1 MVCANHF
8 MFPTFPSHWTKQEV
22 SCLFFLVS
30 RNISRCKSIRIN
42 AFPDWINAWGYALF
56 LLFQY
61 FCVSVD
67 LKLSQIKQQQKWRR
81 KMASVSSRTRNLKKK
96 LTKNFLVLSET
107 SCMNKLLG
115 FFFVCPAFLPSPIK
129 ILRKPLI
136 WKGKQSCLNYS
147 LCVPQVA
154 TLFHCGREG
163 GCC

>member
-1 MVCANHF
+1 MTLRFQPFHPIELSKKSAAY
-8 MFPTFPSHWTKQEV
+8 
-22 SCLFFLVS
+22 FFLVS

-147 LCVPQVA
+147 LCIPQVA